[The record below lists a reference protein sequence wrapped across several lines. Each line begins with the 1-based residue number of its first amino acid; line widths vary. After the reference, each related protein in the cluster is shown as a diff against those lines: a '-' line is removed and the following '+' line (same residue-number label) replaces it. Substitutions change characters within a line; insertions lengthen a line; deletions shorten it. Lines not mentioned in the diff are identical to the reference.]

1 MADWLGTAQL
11 LPGLPVATV
20 AAWILAIVALVF
32 AVAWQHSRRR
42 GRELQRHS
50 AALAAELE
58 TRNNELKAAIAELER
73 RLAESVSLQAIGQ
86 TMVQELHLP
95 TTLHTIARESVR
107 VTGGDSAFVT
117 LLTPDGQHQFIRAI
131 AGDNM
136 EGLLDVELDMETT
149 LAGQVARSRQPQVS
163 NDALRDPRLA
173 HWVVRK
179 AGWTSIVE
187 APIKIKDRVLG
198 VLGVGSCTGKR
209 FGEEDVRLVTL
220 IGNQAAIAI
229 ENARL
234 YEAAREVAVFEER
247 TRLARELHDS
257 ISQSLFSIVLNSEAA
272 GETLQRPATPE
283 TIEQSRFLLGRVQ
296 EIAQEALGEMRSL
309 IFELRPASLRE
320 KGLAFALQNHISLFR
335 RRHGIEVDLS
345 LDGELDLGPEAEL
358 ALYRVAQEA
367 LTNVAKHAGAARTSV
382 RLAAGPKGVFL
393 TVHDD
398 GQGFAPASTEGASP
412 TFGLTG
418 MRERLAMVGGT
429 LAIESRPGCG
439 TKVQAWI
446 PRPAEEAA
454 AARPNSGQ

>member
-1 MADWLGTAQL
+1 MAERLGVPLIPSVSA
-11 LPGLPVATV
+11 ATV
-20 AAWILAIVALVF
+20 AAVLLGLIAVLFALA
-32 AVAWQHSRRR
+32 WHHSRQR

-58 TRNNELKAAIAELER
+58 TRNSELKAAVAELER
-73 RLAESVSLQAIGQ
+73 RLGESVSLQAIGQ

-117 LLTPDGQHQFIRAI
+117 LLSPDGQRQFIRAI
-131 AGDNM
+131 AGGNM
-136 EGLLDVELDMETT
+136 DGLLDVELDMDTT
-149 LAGQVARSRQPQVS
+149 LAGQVVRSRQPQVA

-187 APIKIKDRVLG
+187 APIRIKDRVLG

-272 GETLQRPATPE
+272 GETLQRTPTPATLE
-283 TIEQSRFLLGRVQ
+283 KGRFLLARVQ

-335 RRHGIEVDLS
+335 RRHGIDVDLV
-345 LDGELDLGPEAEL
+345 LDGELELGPEAEL

-367 LTNVAKHAGAARTSV
+367 LTNVAKHAGARQTYI
-382 RLAAGPKGVFL
+382 RLASGPNGVFL

-398 GQGFAPASTEGASP
+398 GQGFVPARTSGASP

-418 MRERLAMVGGT
+418 MRERLAEVGGT
-429 LAIESRPGCG
+429 LAIESRPGGG

-446 PRPAEEAA
+446 PRPPAEAA
-454 AARPNSGQ
+454 AARRTRTG